1 MEKISTNLIKQIVLL
16 ILITFIGIEII
27 VQLKYFLP
35 GLFGAITLYVLYRSW
50 YYNLIEQRKWKKWAA
65 ALLLILGSIILVVLP
80 IFSIIKVLIPRI
92 NQVIEQAPTITGKLT
107 HTMDLLKNHFP
118 SLNISN
124 DTILTNFKKLAAYI
138 PQVLNATAS
147 VVANLAV
154 AFFIFYFML
163 MGGRNMEKKLE
174 SFLPLNEQNK
184 STLWKETKNMV
195 VSNAIG
201 IPILAICQALLAIL
215 GFWIF
220 GIKEFIF
227 WGLLTGAASIIP
239 VVGTMIIWVPICII
253 TMVNGSIGMGLGLLA
268 YCSVVVSNS
277 DNVLRFALMKK
288 FGDVHPLITVF
299 GVILGLQL
307 FGLMGLI
314 FGPLMIAYF
323 LLLCQ
328 IYKFEYGSR
337 SANKNNKNKTRQEQM
352 NTGIAAATG
361 AVPIAVKKKYEDKSE
376 HKPGDDTER
385 KS

>member
-1 MEKISTNLIKQIVLL
+1 MEKISTSLIKQIVLL

-35 GLFGAITLYVLYRSW
+35 GFFGAITLYVLYRNW
-50 YYNLIEQRKWKKWAA
+50 YYKLIEQKKWKKWAA
-65 ALLLILGSIILVVLP
+65 ALLLIMGSIILVVFP
-80 IFSIIKVLIPRI
+80 IFSVIKVLIPRI
-92 NQVIEQAPTITGKLT
+92 NQAIEQAPTITGKLT
-107 HTMDLLKNHFP
+107 HTIDLLKTHFP
-118 SLNISN
+118 SLDISN
-124 DTILTNFKKLAAYI
+124 ATILANFKKLAAYI
-138 PQVLNATAS
+138 PQILNATAS
-147 VVANLAV
+147 VVSNLAV

-163 MGGRNMEKKLE
+163 MGGRKMEEKLE
-174 SFLPLNEQNK
+174 SFLPLSKENK
-184 STLWKETKNMV
+184 STLWQETRNMV

-201 IPILAICQALLAIL
+201 IPVLALCQALLAIL
-215 GFWIF
+215 GYWIF

-239 VVGTMIIWVPICII
+239 VVGTMIVWIPICII
-253 TMVNGSIGMGLGLLA
+253 TMANGEIGMGLGLTA
-268 YCSVVVSNS
+268 YCAIVVSNS

-328 IYKFEYGSR
+328 IYKFEYGSGSKYR
-337 SANKNNKNKTRQEQM
+337 SEHKKREALK
-352 NTGIAAATG
+352 TGIAAQTG
-361 AVPIAVKKKYEDKSE
+361 AVPLAEEKKYKDKNE
-376 HKPGDDTER
+376 GEA
-385 KS
+385 

>member
-1 MEKISTNLIKQIVLL
+1 MEKISSNLIKQVVLL

-35 GLFGAITLYVLYRSW
+35 GLFGAITLYVLYRNW
-50 YYNLIEQRKWKKWAA
+50 YYKLIEQKKWKRWAA
-65 ALLLILGSIILVVLP
+65 ALMLILGSIILVIFP
-80 IFSIIKVLIPRI
+80 IFSVIKVLIPRI
-92 NQVIEQAPTITGKLT
+92 NQAIEQAPTITGKLN
-107 HTMDLLKNHFP
+107 HTIDLLQSHFP
-118 SLNISN
+118 SLNISKE
-124 DTILTNFKKLAAYI
+124 TILTNFKKLAAYI
-138 PQVLNATAS
+138 PQILTATAS
-147 VVANLAV
+147 VISNLAV

-163 MGGRNMEKKLE
+163 MGGRKMEEKLL
-174 SFLPLNEQNK
+174 SFLPLNQDNK
-184 STLWKETKNMV
+184 STLWQETRNMV

-201 IPILAICQALLAIL
+201 IPVLAICQALLAIL
-215 GFWIF
+215 GYWIF

-239 VVGTMIIWVPICII
+239 VVGTMIVWVPICII
-253 TMVNGSIGMGLGLLA
+253 TMANGEVGMGLGLLA
-268 YCSVVVSNS
+268 YCAIVVSNS

-328 IYKFEYGSR
+328 IYKFEYGSG
-337 SANKNNKNKTRQEQM
+337 STRKKKQELK
-352 NTGIAAATG
+352 TGIAAETG
-361 AVPIAVKKKYEDKSE
+361 AIPLAEKKKNEAKN
-376 HKPGDDTER
+376 KNQ
-385 KS
+385 

>member
-1 MEKISTNLIKQIVLL
+1 MEKISTNLIKQVVLL

-35 GLFGAITLYVLYRSW
+35 GFFGAITLYVLYRSW
-50 YYNLIEQRKWKKWAA
+50 YYKLIEQKHWKKWAA
-65 ALLLILGSIILVVLP
+65 ALVLILGSIILVVLP
-80 IFSIIKVLIPRI
+80 IFSLIKVLIPRI
-92 NQVIEQAPTITGKLT
+92 NQAIEQAPTITGKLT
-107 HTMDLLKNHFP
+107 HTLDLVKNHFP
-118 SLNISN
+118 SLNVSN
-124 DTILTNFKKLAAYI
+124 ETILENFKKLAAYI
-138 PQVLNATAS
+138 PKILNATAS
-147 VVANLAV
+147 VVSNLAV

-163 MGGRNMEKKLE
+163 MGGRKMEEKLE
-174 SFLPLNEQNK
+174 SFLPLSQQNK
-184 STLWKETKNMV
+184 STLWQETRNMV

-201 IPILAICQALLAIL
+201 IPVLAVCQALLAIL
-215 GFWIF
+215 GYWIF

-239 VVGTMIIWVPICII
+239 VVGTMIVWVPICII
-253 TMVNGSIGMGLGLLA
+253 TMAGGEIGMGLGLLA
-268 YCSVVVSNS
+268 YCGIVVSNS

-328 IYKFEYGSR
+328 IYKFEYGSGSR
-337 SANKNNKNKTRQEQM
+337 QNNKKGAIKHSDT
-352 NTGIAAATG
+352 AAATG
-361 AVPIAVKKKYEDKSE
+361 AMPLAEKKKLDNQKDEKDR
-376 HKPGDDTER
+376 DR
-385 KS
+385 AR

>member
-1 MEKISTNLIKQIVLL
+1 MEKISTNLIKQVVLL

-35 GLFGAITLYVLYRSW
+35 GFFGAITLYVLYRNW
-50 YYNLIEQRKWKKWAA
+50 YYTLIEQKRWKKWAA
-65 ALLLILGSIILVVLP
+65 ALVLILGSIILVVFP

-92 NQVIEQAPTITGKLT
+92 NQAIDQAPTITDKLT
-107 HTMDLLKNHFP
+107 HTVDLVKSHFP
-118 SLNISN
+118 SLDVSN
-124 DTILTNFKKLAAYI
+124 QAILDNFKKLAAYI
-138 PQVLNATAS
+138 PKILNATAS
-147 VVANLAV
+147 VVSNLAV

-163 MGGRNMEKKLE
+163 MGGRKMEAKIE
-174 SFLPLNEQNK
+174 SFLPLSEENK
-184 STLWKETKNMV
+184 STLWQETRNMV

-201 IPILAICQALLAIL
+201 IPVLALCQALLAIL
-215 GFWIF
+215 GYWIF

-239 VVGTMIIWVPICII
+239 VVGTMIVWVPICII
-253 TMVNGSIGMGLGLLA
+253 TIAGGEIGMGIGLLA
-268 YCSVVVSNS
+268 YCGIIVSNS

-299 GVILGLQL
+299 GVILGLQI

-328 IYKFEYGSR
+328 IYKFEYGTGKSD
-337 SANKNNKNKTRQEQM
+337 KNKQNDQKYSDTAR
-352 NTGIAAATG
+352 ATG
-361 AVPIAVKKKYEDKSE
+361 GIPNSEKQQEAVKN
-376 HKPGDDTER
+376 R
-385 KS
+385 KN